1 MSNLFGNFVLKM
13 ARLDII
19 IHKYNGKNFQVTKIP
34 DVFTHTERT
43 LLIGSHSLGSA
54 IYNDEIGYPDEK
66 ARCIDEQ
73 IYAYVDDEWFGYDF
87 ESFISHVL
95 DCLD

>member
-1 MSNLFGNFVLKM
+1 M

>member
-1 MSNLFGNFVLKM
+1 MCNFALKM

-19 IHKYNGKNFQVTKIP
+19 TCKYNGKDFQVTKIP
-34 DVFTHTERT
+34 NVFTHTGGT

-66 ARCIDEQ
+66 ARRIDEQ
-73 IYAYVDDEWFGYDF
+73 IYAYVDDEWLGYDF
-87 ESFISHVL
+87 DSFISNVL

>member
-1 MSNLFGNFVLKM
+1 MCNFVLKM

-19 IHKYNGKNFQVTKIP
+19 TYKYNGKNFQVTKIP

-43 LLIGSHSLGSA
+43 LLIGSNSLGSA
-54 IYNDEIGYPDEK
+54 IYNDETGYPDEN
-66 ARCIDEQ
+66 ARHIDEQ
-73 IYAYVDDEWFGYDF
+73 IYAYVDDEWFENDF
-87 ESFISHVL
+87 ESFISNVM